1 MNENHEA
8 ERTEPEIELIAS
20 EEIHEQD
27 DNYPGSFF
35 RVPGTPV
42 PGQTEWSLL

>member
-8 ERTEPEIELIAS
+8 ERTEPEIERQMIN
-20 EEIHEQD
+20 EQEQD

-35 RVPGTPV
+35 RIPGTPV
-42 PGQTEWSLL
+42 PGQTEWSML